1 MAQKRITDLP
11 AATSIAATDVVL
23 AFQDGQAKQATVDL
37 FGAGLTFDAS
47 AIVSGILPVV
57 RGGTGVATST
67 GTGSTVLSTSP
78 TLVTPALGT
87 PTALVGT
94 NITGTAAGLSIGG
107 NAATV
112 TTNANLTGHVTSTG
126 NAAVLGSFTVA
137 QLNTAISDGDV
148 ATGGGTATG
157 TNTGDQTN
165 ITGNAATVTTNAN
178 LTGDVTSVGNATT
191 LTNAAVIAKVLTGY
205 TSGAGTVAATDTILQ
220 AIQKLNGND
229 ATRETSANKD
239 ATGGYAGL
247 TLFKL
252 NLKNAANTF
261 TNFFTNATTAAR
273 TWTLP
278 DKDGTVAMTS
288 DIGSAAWVIKTTTYT
303 AVTGD
308 YLMADTTSA
317 AFTITLPATPSA
329 NHVVNIA
336 DYAGTFATNNLTI
349 GRNSSKIMSL
359 SEDMVIS
366 TNNISITLTYIDST
380 VGWKLT

>member
-67 GTGSTVLSTSP
+67 GTGSTVLSNSP

-112 TTNANLTGHVTSTG
+112 TTNANLTGGVTSVGNAATVITNANLTGHVTSTG

-165 ITGNAATVTTNAN
+165 ISGNAATVTTNAN

-220 AIQKLNGND
+220 AIQKLNGN
-229 ATRETSANKD
+229 AASA
-239 ATGGYAGL
+239 
-247 TLFKL
+247 
-252 NLKNAANTF
+252 
-261 TNFFTNATTAAR
+261 
-273 TWTLP
+273 
-278 DKDGTVAMTS
+278 
-288 DIGSAAWVIKTTTYT
+288 AAWVIKTTTYT

-308 YLMADTTSA
+308 YLMANTTSA

>member
-1 MAQKRITDLP
+1 LP

>member
-191 LTNAAVIAKVLTGY
+191 LTNAAVIAKVLTGFA
-205 TSGAGTVAATDTILQ
+205 SGAGTV
-220 AIQKLNGND
+220 
-229 ATRETSANKD
+229 
-239 ATGGYAGL
+239 
-247 TLFKL
+247 
-252 NLKNAANTF
+252 
-261 TNFFTNATTAAR
+261 TAADSIL
-273 TWTLP
+273 TAFQKVVGNASVPVTIP
-278 DKDGTVAMTS
+278 
-288 DIGSAAWVIKTTTYT
+288 AAAYT
-303 AVTGD
+303 MN
-308 YLMADTTSA
+308 Y
-317 AFTITLPATPSA
+317 
-329 NHVVNIA
+329 
-336 DYAGTFATNNLTI
+336 
-349 GRNSSKIMSL
+349 SL
-359 SEDMVIS
+359 YGG
-366 TNNISITLTYIDST
+366 L
-380 VGWKLT
+380 

>member
-11 AATSIAATDVVL
+11 AATSIASTDVVL

-37 FGAGLTFDAS
+37 LGAGLTFDAS

-57 RGGTGVATST
+57 RGGTGVAIST
-67 GTGSTVLSTSP
+67 GTGSTVLSNSP

-94 NITGTAAGLSIGG
+94 NITGTAAGLTAG
-107 NAATV
+107 NV
-112 TTNANLTGHVTSTG
+112 TTNANLTGHVTSVG

-137 QLNTAISDGDV
+137 QLNTALSDGDV

-191 LTNAAVIAKVLTGY
+191 LTNAPVIAKVLTGFV
-205 TSGAGTVAATDTILQ
+205 SGAGTVAATDTILQ
-220 AIQKLNGND
+220 AIQKLNGN
-229 ATRETSANKD
+229 
-239 ATGGYAGL
+239 
-247 TLFKL
+247 
-252 NLKNAANTF
+252 AA
-261 TNFFTNATTAAR
+261 
-273 TWTLP
+273 
-278 DKDGTVAMTS
+278 
-288 DIGSAAWVIKTTTYT
+288 SAAAWSIKTTTYT

-329 NHVVNIA
+329 NRVVNIA

>member
-1 MAQKRITDLP
+1 
-11 AATSIAATDVVL
+11 
-23 AFQDGQAKQATVDL
+23 
-37 FGAGLTFDAS
+37 
-47 AIVSGILPVV
+47 
-57 RGGTGVATST
+57 
-67 GTGSTVLSTSP
+67 
-78 TLVTPALGT
+78 
-87 PTALVGT
+87 VGT